1 MTVGAGAAIAIG
13 GGALLLVFL
22 LNRQKQ
28 ALTATQIAA
37 MQANVYKPGTLSFAD
52 AFNVAGT
59 VVSVYTG
66 GVAGGAS
73 FVKGIK

>member
-1 MTVGAGAAIAIG
+1 MGAGAAIAIG

-22 LNRQKQ
+22 LNKQRQAQ
-28 ALTATQIAA
+28 TAAQIA
-37 MQANVYKPGTLSFAD
+37 MLQSQVYKPGTLSFGD

-66 GVAGGAS
+66 GVAGGAA